1 MEESSR
7 AACLNCAEAGGTSES
22 RGLPPA
28 CNTSLSEDRL
38 QHSGLGTLRRP
49 WRVWCSLTGRNAER
63 GPRLL
68 VAKAQIKAGVTGL
81 DAVMQ
86 GWTWGWAE
94 GLERRTG
101 VRGEQRKKRSSQ
113 ASWKTCCLGTP
124 FPRSALFL

>member
-1 MEESSR
+1 
-7 AACLNCAEAGGTSES
+7 
-22 RGLPPA
+22 
-28 CNTSLSEDRL
+28 
-38 QHSGLGTLRRP
+38 
-49 WRVWCSLTGRNAER
+49 
-63 GPRLL
+63 

-113 ASWKTCCLGTP
+113 ASWKNMLPGNS
-124 FPRSALFL
+124 FPQICVVSVNKSVENE